1 MTADDWATI
10 SQRLGNCV
18 IAYRLSA
25 RRLIRWLALR
35 CRDDF
40 VATAGAALISAAA
53 FASAAVAQPL
63 NPHAKEPIGTAQ
75 QMYDGALS
83 ETLLVNTLRNT
94 DRLFPT
100 RTVARGAKVFSLP
113 AGKPLPNVRFVLG
126 GSTYDLA
133 DYVALNR
140 VTGFL
145 VIKDGRIALEQYR
158 LGNTARTRW
167 VSMSV
172 VKSFT
177 ASLVGAAIQDGHIKS
192 LDDQVPDY
200 LPALRGSAYD
210 GVSIRNLIEMASGV
224 RWDETYTDPSSD
236 RRRMLEIQNS
246 QKPGGTLELMA
257 SLPRAA
263 LPGTRWNYSTG
274 ETQVVGALVQAA
286 VGRPVAEYLSDR
298 IWARFGMESDA
309 TWWLESPDGLE
320 VGGSGLSA
328 TLRDFGRLGLF
339 LLGGGKAS
347 GEQILPEDWVREA
360 GTPKRI
366 GLGMVDYGYMLW
378 PIPNAA
384 GTIDEGAFEA
394 RGIFGQHIYVNPRE
408 NVVIVV
414 WSALPKPTN
423 NIGINDNEVF
433 AAIAQALHAEEKAP

>member
-1 MTADDWATI
+1 
-10 SQRLGNCV
+10 V
-18 IAYRLSA
+18 IAFRLSE
-25 RRLIRWLALR
+25 RRPFRWLVSP
-35 CRDDF
+35 CRDAA
-40 VATAGAALISAAA
+40 VGAVGAALVCCAVFVSAAL
-53 FASAAVAQPL
+53 AQPM
-63 NPHAKEPIGTAQ
+63 NPHAKEPIGTVQ
-75 QMYDGALS
+75 QLYDGALS

-100 RTVARGAKVFSLP
+100 RTVAHGAKVFPLP
-113 AGKPLPNVRFVLG
+113 TGKPLPNVRFAVG
-126 GSTYDLA
+126 GNTYDLG

-158 LGNTARTRW
+158 LGNTAKTRW

-172 VKSFT
+172 AKSFT
-177 ASLVGAAIQDGHIKS
+177 ASLVGAAIKDGHIKG

-200 LPALRGSAYD
+200 LPELRGSAYD

-224 RWDETYTDPSSD
+224 KWDETYTDPSSD
-236 RRRMLEIQNS
+236 RRRMLEIQSS

-274 ETQVVGALVQAA
+274 ETQVVGALVRAA
-286 VGRPVAEYLSDR
+286 VGRPVADYLSDR

-320 VGGSGLSA
+320 IGGSGLSA

-339 LLGGGKAS
+339 LLGGGKA
-347 GEQILPEDWVREA
+347 GDEPILPEDWVREA
-360 GTPKRI
+360 GSPKRI
-366 GLGMVDYGYMLW
+366 GFRTVDYGYMIW

-384 GTIDEGAFEA
+384 GTIEEGAFEA
-394 RGIFGQHIYVNPRE
+394 SGIFGQHIYVNPRE
-408 NVVIVV
+408 NLVIVV

-423 NIGINDNEVF
+423 NIAINDNEVF
-433 AAIAQALHAEEKAP
+433 SAIGHALHGEDKAP

>member
-1 MTADDWATI
+1 MGQW
-10 SQRLGNCV
+10 V
-18 IAYRLSA
+18 IAFRLSE
-25 RRLIRWLALR
+25 RRPFRWLVSP
-35 CRDDF
+35 CRDAA
-40 VATAGAALISAAA
+40 VGAVGAALVCCAVFVSAAL
-53 FASAAVAQPL
+53 AQPM
-63 NPHAKEPIGTAQ
+63 NPHAKEPIGTVQ
-75 QMYDGALS
+75 QLYDGALS

-100 RTVARGAKVFSLP
+100 RTVAHGAKVFPLP
-113 AGKPLPNVRFVLG
+113 TGKPLPNVRFAVG
-126 GSTYDLA
+126 GNTYDLG

-158 LGNTARTRW
+158 LGNTAKTRW

-172 VKSFT
+172 AKSFT
-177 ASLVGAAIQDGHIKS
+177 ASLVGAAIKDGHIKG

-200 LPALRGSAYD
+200 LPELRGSAYD

-224 RWDETYTDPSSD
+224 KWDETYTDPSSD

-263 LPGTRWNYSTG
+263 LPGMRWNYSTG
-274 ETQVVGALVQAA
+274 ETQVVGALVRAA
-286 VGRPVAEYLSDR
+286 VRLPVADYLSDR

-320 VGGSGLSA
+320 IGGSGLSP

-339 LLGGGKAS
+339 LLGGGKA
-347 GEQILPEDWVREA
+347 GDEAILPGDWVR
-360 GTPKRI
+360 
-366 GLGMVDYGYMLW
+366 D
-378 PIPNAA
+378 
-384 GTIDEGAFEA
+384 
-394 RGIFGQHIYVNPRE
+394 
-408 NVVIVV
+408 
-414 WSALPKPTN
+414 
-423 NIGINDNEVF
+423 
-433 AAIAQALHAEEKAP
+433 

>member
-1 MTADDWATI
+1 
-10 SQRLGNCV
+10 V
-18 IAYRLSA
+18 
-25 RRLIRWLALR
+25 
-35 CRDDF
+35 
-40 VATAGAALISAAA
+40 
-53 FASAAVAQPL
+53 
-63 NPHAKEPIGTAQ
+63 Q

-100 RTVARGAKVFSLP
+100 RTVARGAKVFPLP
-113 AGKPLPNVRFVLG
+113 AGKPIANVKFVSG
-126 GSTYDLA
+126 GNTYDLQ
-133 DYVALNR
+133 DYFALNR
-140 VTGFL
+140 VSGFL

-158 LGNTARTRW
+158 LGNTAKTRW

-172 VKSFT
+172 AKSFT

-200 LPALRGSAYD
+200 LPELRGSAYE

-224 RWDETYTDPSSD
+224 KWDETYTDPSSD

-246 QKPGGTLELMA
+246 QKPGGTLALMA
-257 SLPRAA
+257 SLPRVG

-274 ETQVVGALVQAA
+274 ETQVVGALVRAA

-320 VGGSGLSA
+320 IGGSGLSA

-339 LLGGGKAS
+339 LLGGGKA
-347 GEQILPEDWVREA
+347 GAEQILPADWMREA
-360 GTPKRI
+360 GSPKRI
-366 GLGMVDYGYMLW
+366 GFRMVDYGYMLW

-394 RGIFGQHIYVNPRE
+394 SGIFGQHIYVNPRE
-408 NVVIVV
+408 SVVIVV

-423 NIGINDNEVF
+423 NIGINDNDVF
-433 AAIAQALHAEEKAP
+433 SAVTEALHAQ